1 MGIGNGGMSR
11 RDFAKASAL
20 AGFSILAAGAARA
33 QDSAEALKVGLI
45 GCGGRGTG
53 AAKNLIDGVDNVKIT
68 ALADAFEDKARNCRH
83 ELEKLK
89 DPKLKAKVAVTDEQ
103 VFVGM
108 DAFDK
113 LLKTDVQVVILAT
126 PPYARPVH
134 FEAAIN
140 AGKHVFTE
148 KPVAVDP
155 VGIRR
160 FMDAARKAEEKKLS
174 VVAGTQRRHQAPYVE
189 TIKRLHDG
197 EIGEI
202 LSGRAYWIGT
212 LPFSH
217 ERDPKWS
224 DLEYR
229 LRNWYN
235 QIWTCGDNILEQHV
249 HNLDVINWALKAH
262 PERVVASGGRAWK
275 PFEERYG
282 DIWDNFTCDYE
293 YPGGVHILSMSR
305 HWENSKNDVFEE
317 VTGTKGK
324 SNCRNLGREQED
336 PYVQEHIDLFA
347 SIRGTGPYLNEGVQV
362 AESCLTA
369 IMGRMAAYTG
379 KEVTWDD
386 ALKSDENLVPEELD
400 FAKAYPLGPIPVPG
414 QA

>member
-1 MGIGNGGMSR
+1 MPVVTPSMIAHRASLVGRAPDKPLGVAMLSFAHVHAGGY
-11 RDFAKASAL
+11 
-20 AGFSILAAGAARA
+20 
-33 QDSAEALKVGLI
+33 
-45 GCGGRGTG
+45 
-53 AAKNLIDGVDNVKIT
+53 
-68 ALADAFEDKARNCRH
+68 ADAVTEDPRTQIRVVWDEVPERGRDRADH
-83 ELEKLK
+83 YGVPYEPSLE
-89 DPKLKAKVAVTDEQ
+89 VAVGRDD
-103 VFVGM
+103 V
-108 DAFDK
+108 DA
-113 LLKTDVQVVILAT
+113 VVVNSMT
-126 PPYARPVH
+126 NNHHEVY
-134 FEAAIN
+134 FAAVN
-140 AGKHVFTE
+140 AGKHIFTE
-148 KPVAVDP
+148 KPVAVDA

-160 FMDAARKAEEKKLS
+160 FIEAARKAEANKLS
-174 VVAGTQRRHQAPYVE
+174 VVAGTQRRHQTPYVE
-189 TIKRLHDG
+189 TVKRIHGG

-217 ERDPKWS
+217 ERKPEWS

-249 HNLDVINWALKAH
+249 HNLDVINWALNAH

-305 HWENSKNDVFEE
+305 HWENSKNAVFEE

-324 SNCRNLGREQED
+324 SSCCNLGKETSD
-336 PYVQEHIDLFA
+336 PYVQEHIDLYA

-379 KEVTWDD
+379 AEVSWDD
-386 ALKSDENLVPEELD
+386 ALKSDLSLVPEELD

>member
-11 RDFAKASAL
+11 RDFAKASAF

-68 ALADAFEDKARNCRH
+68 ALADAFEDKVRNCRH
-83 ELEKLK
+83 ELEKIK
-89 DPKLKAKVAVTDEQ
+89 DPKLRAKVAVTDEQ

-134 FEAAIN
+134 FEAAVN
-140 AGKHVFTE
+140 AGKHIFTE
-148 KPVAVDP
+148 KPVAVDA

-160 FMDAARKAEEKKLS
+160 FIEAARKAEANKLS
-174 VVAGTQRRHQAPYVE
+174 VVAGTQRRHQTPYVE
-189 TIKRLHDG
+189 TVKRIHGG

-217 ERDPKWS
+217 ERKPEWS

-249 HNLDVINWALKAH
+249 HNLDVINWALNAH

-305 HWENSKNDVFEE
+305 HWENSKNAVFEE

-324 SNCRNLGREQED
+324 SSCCNLGKETSD
-336 PYVQEHIDLFA
+336 PYVQEHIDLYA

-379 KEVTWDD
+379 AEVSWDD
-386 ALKSDENLVPEELD
+386 ALKSDLSLVPEELD